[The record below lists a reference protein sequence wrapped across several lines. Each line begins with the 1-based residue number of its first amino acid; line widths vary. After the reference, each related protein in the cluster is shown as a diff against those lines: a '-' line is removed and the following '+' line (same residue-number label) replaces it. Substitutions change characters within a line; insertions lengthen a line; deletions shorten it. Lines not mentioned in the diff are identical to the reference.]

1 MSQNYELFER
11 DEYAAL
17 ADDVDAIGRK
27 EVATMFK
34 GEEPDFN
41 PEDGAKWVSNC
52 LDPKRNHKFCL
63 EQITVIVN
71 EARKKGSH
79 SYVSW
84 LLNKTYFEPPIPKTY
99 DIEAQRIGMNLE
111 KINGALLKTMAQL
124 KDLDRELKK

>member
-1 MSQNYELFER
+1 MTQKELFER

-34 GEEPDFN
+34 GSESDFD

-52 LDPKRNHKFCL
+52 LDPKRNHKFGL

-71 EARKKGSH
+71 EARKRGSFA
-79 SYVSW
+79 YLTW
-84 LLNKTYFEPPIPKTY
+84 LLNKTYFEPPRPKTY
-99 DIEAQRIGMNLE
+99 EAEVRKAGDQLSTLLGQAKGVVEYLSQLE
-111 KINGALLKTMAQL
+111 QQV
-124 KDLDRELKK
+124 KK